1 MNILEERARHLAFG
15 PSQSPYPVQDL
26 QLACASEPPGDML
39 SHTAGPSPRASDS
52 VGLGEGGP
60 QICLSSRVMLM
71 LLVQDHTSRT
81 TMPGNK
87 NFLQYATQIL
97 SALSEHYFQTV
108 CSLDPEL
115 YKSTF
120 TLKAQTL

>member
-1 MNILEERARHLAFG
+1 
-15 PSQSPYPVQDL
+15 
-26 QLACASEPPGDML
+26 
-39 SHTAGPSPRASDS
+39 
-52 VGLGEGGP
+52 
-60 QICLSSRVMLM
+60 
-71 LLVQDHTSRT
+71 
-81 TMPGNK
+81 MPGNK